1 MQIEAGDIHYLEKL
15 MEEST
20 MNPFKEQPL
29 MEQGFFRRLFGR
41 PIPENAYIAV
51 ENLLAQNDW
60 NSVHEG
66 HISNSIRAHGVKRFD
81 HLRAIEIYEKALADF
96 LGDEALS
103 VTEVQNLLQLQ
114 RLLGITNADLEE
126 IERRVVHPV
135 YKRAITDI
143 LSDEVME
150 PKERERLDA
159 LRQTLRLDEERA
171 IGIYA
176 SQAKEILQRRWA
188 DATADKRLSDDEV
201 ESFEER
207 ARSLGATLK
216 LDASASMQMDRF
228 RSFWRMENGTYPE
241 VETPINLHRGE
252 KCHFSSVATWYQRRT
267 VTKRVRYAGIAGNF
281 RIMKGLS
288 YRSGSYQVQR
298 VTQEETQQVSSGMI
312 YITSKRIVFHGQL
325 KSGTIG
331 FNSIV
336 SFIPYAD
343 GIEIEKTSGRN
354 PIFTF
359 SDGEYASVLLS
370 ALLAQN

>member
-1 MQIEAGDIHYLEKL
+1 
-15 MEEST
+15 

-29 MEQGFFRRLFGR
+29 REQGFFRRLFGR
-41 PIPENAYIAV
+41 PVPENAYIAV
-51 ENLLAQNDW
+51 ENLLACNDW
-60 NSVHEG
+60 NSLHEG
-66 HISNSIRAHGVKRFD
+66 HISNAVRSHNVKKFE
-81 HLRAIEIYEKALADF
+81 HSRAIEVYEKALTDF

-103 VTEVQNLLQLQ
+103 DTEVQSLLKLQ
-114 RLLGITNADLEE
+114 RLLGIKNADLEE
-126 IERRVVHPV
+126 IEQRVVHPV
-135 YKRAITDI
+135 YRRAISDI
-143 LSDEVME
+143 LSDEVVE
-150 PKERERLDA
+150 PKERERLET
-159 LRQTLRLDEERA
+159 LRQALRLDEERA

-176 SQAKEILQRRWA
+176 FQAQEVLQRRWA
-188 DATADKRLSDDEV
+188 DATADKRISDDEV
-201 ESFEER
+201 KSLEDR
-207 ARSLGATLK
+207 ARNLGATVK
-216 LDASASMQMDRF
+216 FDALATTQMDRF
-228 RSFWRMENGTYPE
+228 RSFWRMENGIYSE
-241 VETPINLHRGE
+241 VEAAVNLHRGE
-252 KCHFSSVATWYQRRT
+252 KCHFSSAATWYQRRT
-267 VTKRVRYAGIAGNF
+267 VTKSVRYAGTSGSV

-312 YITSKRIVFHGQL
+312 YITSKRIVFHGQP